1 MIKWAYAKAQKDIK
15 KFGGNNRFDTKPP
28 ESKAQLQAKIN
39 AINDYLD
46 APTRTKTGVRKIFVE
61 KANTI
66 NEKYGTSYKWNE
78 IGEFFESVNREE
90 AKEEA
95 EWQKARNEY
104 LKTCGTWM

>member
-1 MIKWAYAKAQKDIK
+1 MCTCQLSWFRTIFYGEPYLPMFIRDIDEFK
-15 KFGGNNRFDTKPP
+15 KIQSTF
-28 ESKAQLQAKIN
+28 
-39 AINDYLD
+39 
-46 APTRTKTGVRKIFVE
+46 KT
-61 KANTI
+61 
-66 NEKYGTSYKWNE
+66 